1 MKFTNTQAEMYFN
14 YLSDKYKKLTL
25 TKKELGNETG
35 MSESSIN
42 GYIAKGYGIPNY
54 LKIGTGKN
62 GSVRFNIFDV
72 AEFLSQTIK
81 TA

>member
-1 MKFTNTQAEMYFN
+1 MNFTNPQAEIYFN
-14 YLSDKYKKLTL
+14 HLSDKYKKLTL
-25 TKKELGNETG
+25 SKAELSNETG
-35 MSESSIN
+35 MSQSSIN

-72 AEFLSQTIK
+72 AEFLSKTIK